1 MVIPDYRRTT
11 CPHRTMHINQSLRIN
26 LKMRV
31 RRGVDIAGR
40 DQACDTAIS
49 AQQYAAAFIRMRI
62 GGLRHQIFDKPA
74 CDSQFH
80 RAWPYHA

>member
-1 MVIPDYRRTT
+1 MVIPDYRRNT

-26 LKMRV
+26 LKMCV
-31 RRGVDIAGR
+31 RRGVDIASR
-40 DQACDTAIS
+40 NHASDTATS

-62 GGLRHQIFDKPA
+62 GGLRHQILDKPA